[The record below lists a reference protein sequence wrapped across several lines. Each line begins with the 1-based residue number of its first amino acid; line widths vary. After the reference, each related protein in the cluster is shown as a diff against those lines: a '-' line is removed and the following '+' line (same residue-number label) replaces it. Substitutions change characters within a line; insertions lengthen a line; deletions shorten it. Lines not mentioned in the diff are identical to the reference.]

1 MAKVKDDA
9 WHKVYYQILGAVK
22 KKYPKMSKEAQVIRA
37 YKCTNSRFNRY
48 RVNENR

>member
-22 KKYPKMSKEAQVIRA
+22 KYPKMSREAQVIRA

-48 RVNENR
+48 RVN